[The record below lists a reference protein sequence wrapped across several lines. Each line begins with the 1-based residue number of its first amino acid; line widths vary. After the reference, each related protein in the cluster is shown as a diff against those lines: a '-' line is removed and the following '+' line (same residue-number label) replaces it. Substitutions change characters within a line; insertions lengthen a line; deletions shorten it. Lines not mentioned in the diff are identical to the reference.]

1 MLESNFQSQTFVC
14 DLFGEYGH
22 HPIILFCIFYIQKTS
37 LRQKPVPVFQ
47 FKEVHI
53 TSVTNCIPLVLRS
66 PTVDNKNAKASL

>member
-1 MLESNFQSQTFVC
+1 MLESNFQSQTFFC

-47 FKEVHI
+47 FKEVHK
-53 TSVTNCIPLVLRS
+53 PVLSR
-66 PTVDNKNAKASL
+66 PTHHFCNQLNTPRFKLLYS

>member
-1 MLESNFQSQTFVC
+1 MLESNFQSQTFFC

-47 FKEVHI
+47 FKEVLAAAL
-53 TSVTNCIPLVLRS
+53 SR
-66 PTVDNKNAKASL
+66 PTHHFCNQLNTPRFTLPYS

>member
-47 FKEVHI
+47 FKEVHK
-53 TSVTNCIPLVLRS
+53 PVLSR
-66 PTVDNKNAKASL
+66 PTHHFCNQLNTPRFKLLYS

>member
-47 FKEVHI
+47 FKEVHK
-53 TSVTNCIPLVLRS
+53 PVLSR
-66 PTVDNKNAKASL
+66 PTHHFCNQLHTPCFTLPYS